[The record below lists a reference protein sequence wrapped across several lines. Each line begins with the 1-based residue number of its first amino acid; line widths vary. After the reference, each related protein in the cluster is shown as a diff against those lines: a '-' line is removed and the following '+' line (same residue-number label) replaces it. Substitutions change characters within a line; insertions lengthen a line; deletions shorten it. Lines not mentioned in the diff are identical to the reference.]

1 MNQIKRLD
9 LSLFSF
15 FSFKL
20 DQKLAKTLENIDKMW

>member
-15 FSFKL
+15 FSLKL
-20 DQKLAKTLENIDKMW
+20 GKKLAKSLENIDKI